1 MSYSDF
7 WESDGSFPYQ
17 SQIKNIMPSLLTKKE
32 KKKAIHHKI
41 HSVALMR
48 FVCLTECTILSVAFI
63 NNLLFGRLG
72 VRTAHLSL
80 RDSGSWATLGAAA

>member
-1 MSYSDF
+1 
-7 WESDGSFPYQ
+7 
-17 SQIKNIMPSLLTKKE
+17 MPGLLTKKE
-32 KKKAIHHKI
+32 KKKKAIYHKI

-48 FVCLTECTILSVAFI
+48 FVCLTECTVLSVAFI

-80 RDSGSWATLGAAA
+80 RDSGSGAMLGAAA